1 MKKKSN
7 TPVKFEDAL
16 ARLEEIVSSMEGDVD
31 LDSSLALF
39 EEGVTL
45 VRTCS
50 AKLEETKKKIE
61 VLVKREG
68 GMVAETYTPQDA
80 DGTAERE

>member
-1 MKKKSN
+1 MKRKTN
-7 TPVKFEDAL
+7 QPVKFEDAL
-16 ARLEEIVSSMEGDVD
+16 ARLEEIVSRMEGDVD

-39 EEGVTL
+39 EEGVAL

-61 VLVKREG
+61 ILVKKEG
-68 GMVAETYTPQDA
+68 GM
-80 DGTAERE
+80 TAEAFDPTASSSEHE